1 MSTGYRI
8 CSRCIMDTADPDI
21 EFNANGVC
29 NHCRE
34 YEKRVSRRIF
44 RGEDGERKLQ
54 KIARQIKEHGEN
66 REYDCVLG
74 LSGGLDSSFTAYH
87 AKRLGL
93 RPLVVHFDNG
103 WNSEVSIKNI
113 ENIVRKLNFDLY
125 TYVIDWEEFKD
136 LQMSFLK
143 ASVVDIEM
151 LTDHA
156 IVAAMFYLAKERQIK
171 YILSG
176 SNLATEGIMPE
187 SWNYMKWDIRN
198 IRAIQ
203 KRFGEKRISEFPVFG
218 LIQMLTVQ
226 YLYGFR
232 SVPVLNYVDYNKERA
247 KEILEREI
255 CWKDY
260 GGKHQESVFTKFYQ
274 NYILPTKFNIDKRK
288 AHLSTLICSGQIT
301 REEALEE
308 IKKPLNNPKELEE
321 EKEYVLKK
329 LGLTEEEFQEIMSL
343 PVKSHLAY
351 PNSKWIYDLLVRIR
365 KLFSCDS

>member
-1 MSTGYRI
+1 
-8 CSRCIMDTADPDI
+8 
-21 EFNANGVC
+21 
-29 NHCRE
+29 
-34 YEKRVSRRIF
+34 
-44 RGEDGERKLQ
+44 
-54 KIARQIKEHGEN
+54 
-66 REYDCVLG
+66 
-74 LSGGLDSSFTAYH
+74 
-87 AKRLGL
+87 
-93 RPLVVHFDNG
+93 
-103 WNSEVSIKNI
+103 
-113 ENIVRKLNFDLY
+113 
-125 TYVIDWEEFKD
+125 
-136 LQMSFLK
+136 MSFLK

-218 LIQMLTVQ
+218 LIQMLAMQ
-226 YLYGFR
+226 YLYGIR